1 MLNDFER
8 YGLRNVVR
16 TKGSF
21 AGPSSSILRFD
32 KRKAKIS
39 QMMSLTALLTF
50 SNLLAVSRLEFLHLV
65 SGTGLIS
72 YLAIELFWRKV
83 FSRINFLQASLNKRS
98 VIFHER
104 PNYDAVKKFQN
115 HLGRTCAWAN
125 NVDFCIILFTHK
137 KFMKIYSIETDKRV
151 SRFTYIFFC
160 LVY

>member
-1 MLNDFER
+1 MKCYKRLKYKRFVQVSGLCISYLCKLLSPVSHCHRKLAFPVYPCSEFNLRLEAVISTQNLRNGKKMLLIMLNDFER
-8 YGLRNVVR
+8 YVLRNVVR

-83 FSRINFLQASLNKRS
+83 FSRINFL
-98 VIFHER
+98 
-104 PNYDAVKKFQN
+104 
-115 HLGRTCAWAN
+115 
-125 NVDFCIILFTHK
+125 
-137 KFMKIYSIETDKRV
+137 
-151 SRFTYIFFC
+151 
-160 LVY
+160 

>member
-1 MLNDFER
+1 MEKKMLLIMLNDFQR
-8 YGLRNVVR
+8 YLLRNVVR

-115 HLGRTCAWAN
+115 HLGRTCAWVN

-137 KFMKIYSIETDKRV
+137 N
-151 SRFTYIFFC
+151 
-160 LVY
+160 L